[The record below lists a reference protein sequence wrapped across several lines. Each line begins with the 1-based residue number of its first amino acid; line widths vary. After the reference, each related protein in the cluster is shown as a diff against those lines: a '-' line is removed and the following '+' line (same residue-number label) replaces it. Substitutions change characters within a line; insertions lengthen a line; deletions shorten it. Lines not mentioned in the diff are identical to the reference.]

1 MTRAVAA
8 LLAGLALVAAPLG
21 AQGRARTEAPP
32 SVLRQLD
39 AAAQAL
45 ARRVSPSIVQV
56 VVTALSS
63 GDAPH
68 QGGALERQ
76 RLIGSGVI
84 VDQSG
89 YIVTNAHVV
98 SGAERVRIAFTVSPG
113 PTESSRPLIG
123 PVREARL
130 IGVDNETELAVL
142 KVDTTGLTPLPFGD
156 SDQLRKG
163 QIVFAFGSPAGLTN
177 SMSMGVVSAVAR
189 EVDPARPVVFIQTD
203 ASINPGNSGGAL
215 VDADG
220 ALVGINTFI
229 LSQSGGSEGLGFA
242 IPSGIVRLVY
252 EQLRAYGHVHRGI
265 IGVRADEVSPLFAGA
280 LGLPQSWGL
289 IIADVAPGSPAS
301 VAGLQIGDLVV
312 ALNGKPVG
320 SLAEFVTEVTVR
332 NIGKS
337 VRLELLRG
345 TQRLTVE
352 IPVLERRDS
361 LDRLVASLDPEKN
374 LVARIGILGV
384 TIDPAAGGSFP
395 PVRIPS
401 GVIVVARALYA
412 GGIETGLQPGDV
424 IHSVNRTAIT
434 SLDELRQALAR
445 LKGGDAAV
453 LQIER
458 QGAFMYLPFELE

>member
-1 MTRAVAA
+1 VRLAA
-8 LLAGLALVAAPLG
+8 SLILLAAPLR
-21 AQGRARTEAPP
+21 AQARPRTDAPP
-32 SVLRQLD
+32 SELRQFD
-39 AAAQAL
+39 AAVQTL
-45 ARRVSPSIVQV
+45 ARRVSPAVVQV
-56 VVTALSS
+56 IVTSLSS
-63 GDAPH
+63 GDGPH

-84 VDQSG
+84 VDAGG

-98 SGAERVRIAFTVSPG
+98 AGAERVRIAFAMSPG
-113 PTESSRPLIG
+113 PGTVEGSRLMLG

-130 IGVDNETELAVL
+130 VGVDNETELALL
-142 KVDTTGLTPLPFGD
+142 KVDTAGLTPLPFGD

-163 QIVFAFGSPAGLTN
+163 QLVFAFGSPAGLTN

-252 EQLRAYGHVHRGI
+252 QQLRAYGHVHRGI
-265 IGVRADEVSPLFAGA
+265 IGVRADEVSPLFSSA
-280 LGLPQSWGL
+280 LGLSQSWGL
-289 IIADVAPGSPAS
+289 IISDVAPGSPAA
-301 VAGLQIGDLVV
+301 VAGLQIGDVVV
-312 ALNGKPVG
+312 ALNGKSVG
-320 SLAEFVTEVTVR
+320 SLAEFVTEVTLR

-337 VRLELLRG
+337 VRLDLLRG
-345 TQRLTVE
+345 AQRLSIDV
-352 IPVLERRDS
+352 PVLERRDS
-361 LDRLVASLDPEKN
+361 LDRLVASLDPDKN
-374 LVARIGILGV
+374 LVPRIGILGV

-412 GGIETGLQPGDV
+412 GGVETGLQPGDV
-424 IHSVNRTAIT
+424 IHAMNRTPVAN
-434 SLDELRQALAR
+434 LDDLRQALAR
-445 LKGGDAAV
+445 LKPGDAAV

-458 QGAFMYLPFELE
+458 QGAFMYLPFEFE